1 MNHGIIS
8 EGVVLLVARNIYLA
22 TGHGTL
28 LVVEN
33 VARIPAT
40 LLGDRGWGHE

>member
-22 TGHGTL
+22 TGYGT